1 MTGSNTEVPLCRAK
15 NIMNKKHYNYLLDV
29 IIINPKQND
38 AHQILYWKHNDL
50 GVKMC
55 LNRRKVEI
63 ILLGML
69 KMVDIVLTVIKQVD
83 ARKNRDETLLK
94 L

>member
-1 MTGSNTEVPLCRAK
+1 
-15 NIMNKKHYNYLLDV
+15 MNKKHYNYLLDV

>member
-1 MTGSNTEVPLCRAK
+1 MPAEFNAQSNTVLGLKSMHQDCSEHKEESSIMTGSNREVPLCRAK

-55 LNRRKVEI
+55 LNRRKV
-63 ILLGML
+63 
-69 KMVDIVLTVIKQVD
+69 
-83 ARKNRDETLLK
+83 
-94 L
+94 

>member
-1 MTGSNTEVPLCRAK
+1 
-15 NIMNKKHYNYLLDV
+15 
-29 IIINPKQND
+29 
-38 AHQILYWKHNDL
+38 
-50 GVKMC
+50 MC
-55 LNRRKVEI
+55 LNGRKVEI